1 MFANITNQFS
11 FSFFGGGA
19 FWMVDMRNITAKMS
33 LCHNRGNCFSH
44 RQESCLDS
52 GYKDGGDLLVLRV
65 SELEKCSDTKDT
77 TTELKRI

>member
-1 MFANITNQFS
+1 MKVSILLDRNVCEYYESI
-11 FSFFGGGA
+11 FFFWGGA

-33 LCHNRGNCFSH
+33 LCHSSGDCLSN

-65 SELEKCSDTKDT
+65 SELEKCSNTM
-77 TTELKRI
+77 